1 MVYENRLDDDRVSY
15 TVAFTDLS
23 ADSAWSD
30 SFFES
35 FETAEFA
42 DAYVQEW
49 VDKNACK
56 EIVPEP
62 TVEIDSATSTTE
74 TDIIHEYT
82 LRRCVRVW
90 KTGYIDVNY
99 EVVYE
104 WGEMEEVPSA
114 PAIMDTMC
122 LNVTTLLVPVSS
134 LEVSMSRSKAEF
146 KGNRERAGLSHK
158 NIADALNVN
167 IRTVRGWEDPKLDRY
182 NAPAAAW
189 EYIDHALEV

>member
-1 MVYENRLDDDRVSY
+1 MQIIKLASYTVTTNINQAFGIEINENRLDDDRVSY

-62 TVEIDSATSTTE
+62 TVVIDSATSTIE
-74 TDIIHEYT
+74 TGIIHEYT
-82 LRRCVRVW
+82 LRRCVSVW

-99 EVVYE
+99 EVVHE
-104 WGEMEEVPSA
+104 WGE
-114 PAIMDTMC
+114 
-122 LNVTTLLVPVSS
+122 
-134 LEVSMSRSKAEF
+134 LEDGSICTSNHGYDVFERDNLTGA
-146 KGNRERAGLSHK
+146 RELFGGF
-158 NIADALNVN
+158 N
-167 IRTVRGWEDPKLDRY
+167 E
-182 NAPAAAW
+182 
-189 EYIDHALEV
+189 